1 MNKKKIV
8 VPALALSVL
17 LGGTVVSTQI
27 ASADEAEHQSF
38 AQRIAERFGIDESE
52 VETFMEEQRAERQE
66 ERQAALE
73 ERLTEAVENGEIT
86 SEQKDL
92 IIEKHAE
99 LKTEREENRP
109 ERDGEKPTEEE
120 REAMKAEREERRAEL
135 ESWAEEN
142 GIDMEYFMGDKEGH
156 GDRGFGGPRG
166 DK

>member
-17 LGGTVVSTQI
+17 LGGTVAGTQI

-38 AQRIAERFGIDESE
+38 ASRIAERFGIDESE
-52 VETFMEEQRAERQE
+52 VETFMEEQRTERQE
-66 ERQAALE
+66 ERQAMFE
-73 ERLTEAVENGEIT
+73 ERLTEAVENGELT
-86 SEQKDL
+86 EEQKNL

-99 LKTEREENRP
+99 MQSEREDNRP

-120 REAMKAEREERRAEL
+120 REAMKTEREERRAEL

-142 GIDMEYFMGDKEGH
+142 GIDMEYFTGDKEG
-156 GDRGFGGPRG
+156 RGPGGMRG
-166 DK
+166 GK